1 MGVKLNDIKELFEY
15 IKLNIGN
22 HFDKLSILEL
32 GEQEFKIFGDE
43 KTSGL
48 LIEYLNSDPRPYNK
62 NLIINNTRIGL
73 YAKDYLENFFK
84 EVVSM
89 SYNGRCPK
97 TLKNYIYNNL
107 NFKTKFDVLLNIEY
121 TNNLG
126 ENDDISDNILYKSFK
141 NIHNNTKKGGLI
153 FNILPCFINKENANK
168 NWTILYS
175 TDFFDELS
183 RLCNYKIIYNNVKL
197 KDVNNPTNHY
207 VYCYYIKKNN
217 NNFIEENE
225 FMKLRKYLII
235 TDKMKQN
242 PRKCINSY
250 KII

>member
-84 EVVSM
+84 
-89 SYNGRCPK
+89 
-97 TLKNYIYNNL
+97 
-107 NFKTKFDVLLNIEY
+107 
-121 TNNLG
+121 
-126 ENDDISDNILYKSFK
+126 
-141 NIHNNTKKGGLI
+141 
-153 FNILPCFINKENANK
+153 
-168 NWTILYS
+168 
-175 TDFFDELS
+175 
-183 RLCNYKIIYNNVKL
+183 
-197 KDVNNPTNHY
+197 
-207 VYCYYIKKNN
+207 
-217 NNFIEENE
+217 
-225 FMKLRKYLII
+225 
-235 TDKMKQN
+235 
-242 PRKCINSY
+242 
-250 KII
+250 